1 MTLRSGHAFGI
12 RATTETHSIDIFK
25 FASLVNFVTNFQ
37 TQPAESQDLIQ
48 KNAPLYLNPS
58 RHDSQKAVFRKLV
71 TPTW

>member
-37 TQPAESQDLIQ
+37 TQTAESQDL
-48 KNAPLYLNPS
+48 LYLNPS

-71 TPTW
+71 MPTW